1 MLGGGGGVGAQ
12 GREGRGRF
20 FPTDCHERGY
30 FPASNLEASGLVPRF
45 KLEARQGLRQ
55 GAAEHRVE
63 AASPQPGPRCA
74 GRWVVCAHLLGAARE
89 AGLHPFTEGWGGCV
103 PGGALRLQAS
113 RGRWDSSLPQGRA
126 DDWGMGPLWPVGP
139 GPPEDPRWGQA
150 CLSRA
155 VTPGR
160 TPGGQGPHT
169 PIFREPPGRA
179 LNPESRALPRSSDSV
194 AWPSLL

>member
-1 MLGGGGGVGAQ
+1 MLLCPVWLKERVRGAGPLLGGGGGVGAQ

-89 AGLHPFTEGWGGCV
+89 AGLHPFTEGWGAVC
-103 PGGALRLQAS
+103 L
-113 RGRWDSSLPQGRA
+113 
-126 DDWGMGPLWPVGP
+126 VGP
-139 GPPEDPRWGQA
+139 SGSRPAGAAGTAVYHKEGQTTGGWGRCGQWGEGPP
-150 CLSRA
+150 
-155 VTPGR
+155 R
-160 TPGGQGPHT
+160 TRDGARP
-169 PIFREPPGRA
+169 A
-179 LNPESRALPRSSDSV
+179 
-194 AWPSLL
+194 SLGL